1 MTPDAPSL
9 PPYSHPDF
17 SGGEI
22 VDVELVP
29 SKRSP
34 LRFGMRAL
42 LLFTGVCGV
51 QFALMWYLGPLP
63 GLLVSMGVCF
73 TALTGLVF
81 WAIIAIPA
89 RTSRATIAYADKAVI
104 WLVLAI
110 VALVVGTLAAGGG
123 QLAYKEIMHQYRAR
137 TLEQELGF
145 TYTTDQVWDFSR
157 NNRMEEVVMVKSVTP
172 GGVFDQAGIRESDA
186 IVTNLTVR
194 EWFATLDE
202 NRGKQVDLTVATG
215 VTPMTSLDKCPK
227 RTVTVTIPS
236 R

>member
-9 PPYSHPDF
+9 PPYSQPDF
-17 SGGEI
+17 SRGEV

-29 SKRSP
+29 SRRSP

-73 TALTGLVF
+73 AALTGLVF

-89 RTSRATIAYADKAVI
+89 RTSRVTIAYADKAVI

-123 QLAYKEIMHQYRAR
+123 QLAYKEIMHQHRAR
-137 TLEQELGF
+137 QLARDMGF
-145 TYTTDQVWDFSR
+145 TYRTERVWDR
-157 NNRMEEVVMVKSVTP
+157 TDLQEVVMVETVTP
-172 GGVFDQAGIRESDA
+172 GGVFSQAGVREDDA

-194 EWFATLDE
+194 EWFVTLQE
-202 NRGKQVDLTVATG
+202 NRGKEVDLKVATG
-215 VTPMTSLDKCPK
+215 VTSMKPLNQCPK
-227 RTVTVTIPS
+227 RTVTVTVPG